1 MNLLDILHDLPDP
14 RLDRQKKHS
23 LIDIVAL
30 TICGVLAGEDTFV
43 DIEFYAREK
52 YDFFKTFLELKN
64 GIPSHDTFTRVW
76 SLICPIKFQECFNL
90 WLDSIKEM
98 ANIKNGVVA
107 IDGKTMRGSANKG
120 KKEKGLHVLSA
131 FATDL
136 GVSIG
141 QVSVDEKSNEIT
153 AIPNLLDMLYLK
165 GCIVTL
171 DAMGCQKEIQK
182 IIIEK
187 EADFFLAL
195 KQNQPQLHDD
205 VSLFMNDEKNFKA
218 VFQQEETIEKGH
230 GRIETRRC
238 IVSHEVGWLHQR
250 HPEWSSIRTMI
261 RVDSQRIIGE
271 KLETEQRFY
280 ISSSLCN
287 AKLAQAVV
295 RTHWGIE
302 NQLHYVLDVVF
313 KEDEH
318 QLRNKTAAAN
328 LNVIRKMSLA
338 LLKAAK
344 WQTKFPSLK
353 SRRKLASWNN
363 EFLLSVLG
371 IVKII

>member
-1 MNLLDILHDLPDP
+1 
-14 RLDRQKKHS
+14 
-23 LIDIVAL
+23 
-30 TICGVLAGEDTFV
+30 
-43 DIEFYAREK
+43 
-52 YDFFKTFLELKN
+52 
-64 GIPSHDTFTRVW
+64 
-76 SLICPIKFQECFNL
+76 
-90 WLDSIKEM
+90 
-98 ANIKNGVVA
+98 
-107 IDGKTMRGSANKG
+107 
-120 KKEKGLHVLSA
+120 
-131 FATDL
+131 
-136 GVSIG
+136 
-141 QVSVDEKSNEIT
+141 VSVDEKSNEIT

-182 IIIEK
+182 NIIEK
-187 EADFFLAL
+187 EADFFFAL

-205 VSLFMNDEKNFKA
+205 VSLFMNDEKNFKE
-218 VFQQEETIEKGH
+218 VFQQDETIDKNH

-271 KLETEQRFY
+271 KIEKEQRFY
-280 ISSSLCN
+280 ISSSLCD
-287 AKLAQAVV
+287 AELAQAVV

-344 WQTKFPSLK
+344 WETKFPSLK

-371 IVKII
+371 IVKTI